1 MEIKNNMQPAN
12 KVGFKGYQHKKS
24 DTGKVGYDFNYL
36 YDSKHWD
43 CYVEF
48 YRVDKHE
55 YDYSYSIKKN
65 NGKMEPYF
73 TKQISTKGT
82 FVDPKKDLKLKENE
96 PVAYRYKLVNKNNNK
111 WVKYAKDDAASVC
124 GDGCNLLTTN
134 GTSVKVQ
141 GPMYLVMEDAFK
153 PGYVYAGFKESNTG
167 EIVKDK
173 NAKDVSQF
181 NRTFANK
188 AGGTLAG
195 MEKEVP
201 NLKKIGYKRLIALPT
216 TGGDNVSSHKYWI
229 KRMFQTDNIDNYDSL
244 AKTLFKNGMNLVSDS
259 AYTSQGLEGVNFQYA
274 IKWMNQTDKP
284 HEYYM
289 FRMQGLQDA
298 ALGFGVVPKNM
309 QNLRH
314 KIINSPNNYEEQPD
328 GQIKITKNKEYDP
341 NQPTYIQIYDNSMVS
356 EAQRKDKKHLI
367 HSYDNPNPKVIDEKT
382 GELVQNNLAINTH
395 DDTLIHNAFKIDYKE
410 YDANIK
416 NLNNINKSRGLS
428 DKIDLNSPMGTLV
441 LAKFSGLEI
450 RPKDEGGFVTWDSN
464 TDMAK
469 LSYTESDYDTQM
481 LDSIKNPKERAIEE
495 EKLSRAHA
503 GNRDMLTD
511 GMRFWTR
518 HVRNVNTEYTAKT
531 LGSLNGS
538 VDEIQDRIN
547 GLIYNRNNQQ
557 LPDDVELNENEIEN
571 LYYNDYKLRDKEEDY
586 ETALNKSLMDT
597 PLDSIELADDTVGAL
612 SSPYLSKRSPD
623 LAHVGISRYDAMN
636 DSSYV
641 VPKKY
646 EKTYNKMNH
655 IFTNEIQH
663 FAKNVLRE
671 VDKHSEE
678 KIFQNDGAKLTEYGQ
693 YVVPLVAGDIAKY
706 AIIKSLMPSAE
717 VKQLK
722 DGKLTYDYEK
732 LKEEGTLENIGI
744 YGDSPE
750 DEANQIANK
759 IKNGVSEFSTIDVS
773 TVSRSINKRIAN
785 TNAMSFRFA
794 EAMID
799 KSGLGLDHRIDAAKD
814 VADMDAI
821 RNKQDKSDNQFAEII
836 NIWKPAIHAVKEEN
850 PNSYIVAEFTD
861 LYNTMQ
867 ATYGSHDAIKAQN
880 SPTSHARFKDAQ
892 NIART
897 LITEIGMNSEANY
910 EHFFTAGI
918 NTFGKDFV
926 EQNGIEGGGN
936 NNTTEEKRVGLL
948 AGALDRFAN
957 MPLDYTRNAYT
968 FGGNHDKPRMTEC
981 YGLDMGLFHT
991 NLNNHTT
998 KQEIENRKTAYM
1010 IMNDMLNENDLAQQN
1025 KDYDNK
1031 TGWDIVN
1038 NSNDYF
1044 NNVSPM
1050 AIAKGDWLRSSFG
1063 IANNIIKE
1071 RRLKDVTDNNQRQE
1085 IINDSNKIY
1094 AAFSQSVR
1102 DVVNGNFYLN
1112 GENTNKDKEI
1122 ADSYKK
1128 QLEKDGFGSKDIKT
1142 AYGIIMQQAVNKY
1155 DMQNTYLNDEKGRK
1169 EYNDLVEKIA
1179 LGVPAA
1185 KVRMYNQMIAAI
1197 PGNPTVYAG
1206 DDFAMTGYEEKNHN
1220 VYLQNRNV
1228 IPWDEVEE
1236 GSSNYKQ
1243 HIAEHKKAMDGII
1256 GTRRS
1261 DVDNKLGALNN
1272 GTMHKLEDLYG
1283 DSVDKD
1289 RPGKDL
1295 KCPAIMSQ
1303 ASDGSMVV
1311 SVFNFNGISLENPLK
1326 GKDVNESNLDKFL
1339 NPTSTP
1345 VDIDKLM
1352 LRGSKSGEKIEIPDG
1367 LRFKNIEA
1375 SDNTYYESAHDDNG
1389 DCYLKRVEEKNG
1401 NKEYK
1406 KIYVGKE
1413 TAPEGVL
1420 RLYYQPDSVKAEIN
1434 RKHELENKYTKPIKT
1449 EEHKEAEE
1457 NKENNVH
1464 FKGIKTRQYYNP
1476 QYNIMVSNP
1485 YSSPKQEKLG
1495 NNLSLVSSTK

>member
-1 MEIKNNMQPAN
+1 MEIKNSIQSTNN
-12 KVGFKGYQHKKS
+12 VGFKGFEHKTK
-24 DTGKVGYDFNYL
+24 DNGKKGYDFNFL
-36 YDSKHWD
+36 YDPKHWD

-48 YRVDKHE
+48 YRVNKNNA
-55 YDYSYSIKKN
+55 DYSYSVKKN
-65 NGKMEPYF
+65 AGKMEPYF
-73 TKQISTKGT
+73 TKQISPEGA
-82 FVDPKKDLKLKENE
+82 FVDPKKDLKLKNSE

-111 WVKYAKDDAASVC
+111 WVKYAKDDAKSLC

-134 GTSVKVQ
+134 GTSVKIQ
-141 GPMYLVMEDAFK
+141 GPMYLVQEDAFK

-173 NAKDVSQF
+173 NAKDVSKF

-229 KRMFQTDNIDNYDSL
+229 KRMFQTDNIDHYDSL

-259 AYTSQGLEGVNFQYA
+259 AYTSQGLEGVNFQYG
-274 IKWMNQTDKP
+274 IKWMNQADKP

-289 FRMQGLQDA
+289 FRMQGLEDA

-314 KIINSPNNYEEQPD
+314 KVVNSPSNYEVKSN
-328 GQIKITKNKEYDP
+328 GQVEITENKEYDP
-341 NQPTYIQIYDNSMVS
+341 NQPTYIQIFDNSMVS
-356 EAQRKDKKHLI
+356 EAQKKDKKHI
-367 HSYDNPNPKVIDEKT
+367 IKSYDNPNPVVKDPVT
-382 GELVQNNLAINTH
+382 GKLVQNNLAINTH
-395 DDTLIHNAFKIDYKE
+395 DDTLVHNAFQINPSE
-410 YDANIK
+410 YDANIR
-416 NLNNINKSRGLS
+416 NLNTINKARGLS
-428 DKIDLNSPMGTLV
+428 DKIDLESPMGTLLV
-441 LAKFSGLEI
+441 TKFSGLEI

-481 LDSIKNPKERAIEE
+481 LESIKNPKERAVEE
-495 EKLSRAHA
+495 AKLARAHA
-503 GNRDMLTD
+503 GNRDMLVD
-511 GMRFWTR
+511 GMRYWTR
-518 HVRNVNTEYTAKT
+518 HVKNVDTEYTAKT
-531 LGSLNGS
+531 LGKLGGS
-538 VDEIQDRIN
+538 TEKVEDRIN
-547 GLIYNRNNQQ
+547 SLIYNRDNQQ
-557 LPDDVELNENEIEN
+557 LPDDVALNANEIDN
-571 LYYNDYKLRDKEEDY
+571 LYYNDYILKDKDEDY
-586 ETALNKSLMDT
+586 DTAVDKAIMDL
-597 PLDSIELADDTVGAL
+597 PLDSLEFADDTVGAL

-623 LAHVGISRYDAMN
+623 IQHVGISRYDAMH
-636 DSSYV
+636 DDTYV
-641 VPKKY
+641 VPEKY
-646 EKTYNKMNH
+646 AKTYNKMNDILTKQIH
-655 IFTNEIQH
+655 K
-663 FAKNVLRE
+663 FATDVLHE
-671 VDKHSEE
+671 VDNRSDE

-706 AIIKSLMPSAE
+706 AIIKSLVPSAE

-722 DGKLTYDYEK
+722 DGRITYDYDK

-744 YGDSPE
+744 NGDSPE

-759 IKNGVSEFSTIDVS
+759 IKSGVSDLNSGDVS
-773 TVSRSINKRIAN
+773 FVVRALNKRLEG

-794 EAMID
+794 EAMVA

-814 VADMDAI
+814 VADMDAV
-821 RNKQDKSDNQFAEII
+821 RNKQDKSDNQLSEVI
-836 NIWKPAIHAVKEEN
+836 NIWKPAVKAVKEEN

-861 LYNTMQ
+861 LYDIMKS
-867 ATYGSHDAIKAQN
+867 TYDSHENVKAQN
-880 SPTSHARFKDAQ
+880 SPTSHARFKDAE

-897 LITEIGMNSEANY
+897 ILIETGMNSEANY
-910 EHFFTAGI
+910 SHFFTAGI

-926 EQNGIEGGGN
+926 NQNGVDNDN
-936 NNTTEEKRVGLL
+936 NNTSEGQRVGLL
-948 AGALDRFAN
+948 AGALDRFAD

-981 YGLDMGLFHT
+981 YGLDMALFHS
-991 NLNNHTT
+991 NLANHST

-1010 IMNDMLNENDLAQQN
+1010 IMNDMLFESDLNQQN

-1050 AIAKGDWLRSSFG
+1050 AVAKGDWLRSSFG

-1071 RRLKDVTDNNQRQE
+1071 RRLNGVTDDKQRQE

-1094 AAFSQSVR
+1094 SAFSRSVR
-1102 DVVNGNFYLN
+1102 DVVNGDFYLN
-1112 GENTNKDKEI
+1112 GENTNKDKETP
-1122 ADSYKK
+1122 DSYKK

-1142 AYGIIMQQAVNKY
+1142 AYGIIMQQAVSKY
-1155 DMQNTYLNDEKGRK
+1155 DMENTYLNDEKARK

-1228 IPWDEVEE
+1228 IAWDEVEE
-1236 GSSNYKQ
+1236 GKPNYKK
-1243 HIAEHKKAMDGII
+1243 HIAEHKKAMDGIV

-1283 DSVDKD
+1283 SSADPDK
-1289 RPGKDL
+1289 PGSNL

-1303 ASDGSMVV
+1303 SSDGSMVV

-1326 GKDVNESNLDKFL
+1326 GANVNEDNLDKLL
-1339 NPTSTP
+1339 NPKSTP
-1345 VDIDKLM
+1345 VELDKIM

-1367 LRFKNIEA
+1367 LRFKNIDS
-1375 SDNTYYESAHDDNG
+1375 SDPSYYESSHDDNG
-1389 DCYLKRVEEKNG
+1389 DCCLKRVFEENG
-1401 NKEYK
+1401 HKRYEPV
-1406 KIYVGKE
+1406 YVSPQ

-1420 RLYYQPDSVKAEIN
+1420 RLYYQPDSVKADIN
-1434 RKHELENKYTKPIKT
+1434 RKHELEKKYTPS
-1449 EEHKEAEE
+1449 
-1457 NKENNVH
+1457 
-1464 FKGIKTRQYYNP
+1464 FKGLKTRQYYNP
-1476 QYNIMVSNP
+1476 QYNIAVSNP
-1485 YSSPKQEKLG
+1485 YSAPKQAKMG
-1495 NNLSLVSSTK
+1495 NNLSLVSSAK

>member
-1 MEIKNNMQPAN
+1 MEIKNSMQPTN
-12 KVGFKGYQHKKS
+12 KLGFKGYQHKKT
-24 DTGKVGYDFNYL
+24 DMGKKGYDFNFL
-36 YDSKHWD
+36 YDPNHWD
-43 CYVEF
+43 CFVEF
-48 YRVDKHE
+48 YKVDKNDH
-55 YDYSYSIKKN
+55 DYSYSVKKN

-73 TKQISTKGT
+73 TKKLSPTGA
-82 FVDPKKDLKLKENE
+82 FVDPKKDLNLQNNE
-96 PVAYRYKLVNKNNNK
+96 PIAYRYKLVNKNDNK
-111 WVKYAKDDAASVC
+111 WVKYAKDDAASIC

-134 GTSVKVQ
+134 GTSVKIQ
-141 GPMYLVMEDAFK
+141 GPMYLVQEDAFK

-167 EIVKDK
+167 EIIKDK
-173 NAKDVSQF
+173 NAKDVSKF

-195 MEKEVP
+195 MELEVP

-244 AKTLFKNGMNLVSDS
+244 TKTLFKNGMNLVSDS

-274 IKWMNQTDKP
+274 IKWMNQADKP

-289 FRMQGLQDA
+289 FRMQGLEDT

-309 QNLRH
+309 KNLRH
-314 KIINSPNNYEEQPD
+314 KVVNSPNNYEVQSN
-328 GQIKITKNKEYDP
+328 GQVQITENKAYDA
-341 NQPTYIQIYDNSMVS
+341 NQPTYIQIYDDSMVS
-356 EAQRKDKKHLI
+356 DEQKKDKKHII
-367 HSYDNPNPKVIDEKT
+367 HTYDNPNPMVIDKKT
-382 GELVQNNLAINTH
+382 GKLVQNNLAINTH
-395 DDTLIHNAFKIDYKE
+395 DDTLIHNAFKIDPKE
-410 YDANIK
+410 YDANIR
-416 NLNNINKSRGLS
+416 NLNSINKARSLS
-428 DKIDLNSPMGTLV
+428 DKIELNSPMGTLV
-441 LAKFSGLEI
+441 VTKFSGFEI

-469 LSYTESDYDTQM
+469 LSYTASDYDTQM
-481 LDSIKNPKERAIEE
+481 LESIKNPKERAIEE
-495 EKLSRAHA
+495 KKLNRAHN
-503 GNRDMLTD
+503 GNRDMLVD
-511 GMRFWTR
+511 GMRYWTR
-518 HVRNVNTEYTAKT
+518 HVKNVNTEYTAKT
-531 LGSLNGS
+531 LGALGGS
-538 VDEIQDRIN
+538 TEQIQDRIN
-547 GLIYNRNNQQ
+547 SLIYNRKNQK
-557 LPDDVELNENEIEN
+557 LPDDVELNENEIDN
-571 LYYNDYKLRDKEEDY
+571 LYYNDYKLSYKEEDY
-586 ETALNKSLMDT
+586 ETALNKSLMDI
-597 PLDSIELADDTVGAL
+597 PIDSIELADDTVGAL

-623 LAHVGISRYDAMN
+623 EKHIGISRYDAMN
-636 DSSYV
+636 DETYI
-641 VPKKY
+641 VPDKY
-646 EKTYNKMNH
+646 AKTYNKMNH
-655 IFTNEIQH
+655 IFTNEINH

-671 VDKHSEE
+671 VDKRSEE
-678 KIFQNDGAKLTEYGQ
+678 KLFENDGSKLTEYGQ

-706 AIIKSLMPSAE
+706 AIIKSLMPRAE

-759 IKNGVSEFSTIDVS
+759 IKNGVSDFSNTDVAI
-773 TVSRSINKRIAN
+773 VSRSINKRLEN

-821 RNKQDKSDNQFAEII
+821 RNKHDKSDNQLSEVI
-836 NIWKPAIHAVKEEN
+836 NIWTRPIQAVKEEN
-850 PNSYIVAEFTD
+850 PNSYIAAEFTD
-861 LYNTMQ
+861 LYDTMK
-867 ATYGSHDAIKAQN
+867 ATYGTHENVKAQN
-880 SPTSHARFKDAQ
+880 SPTSNARFKDAE

-897 LITEIGMNSEANY
+897 IIIETGMNSEANY
-910 EHFFTAGI
+910 SHFFTAGI

-926 EQNGIEGGGN
+926 NQNGVDNDN
-936 NNTTEEKRVGLL
+936 NNTSEKQRVGLL
-948 AGALDRFAN
+948 AGALDRFAD

-981 YGLDMGLFHT
+981 YGLDMGLFHS
-991 NLNNHTT
+991 NLNNHST

-1010 IMNDMLNENDLAQQN
+1010 IMNDMLFENDLNQPN

-1031 TGWDIVN
+1031 TGWDIVK

-1071 RRLKDVTDNNQRQE
+1071 RRLNGVTDNKQREE

-1094 AAFSQSVR
+1094 AAFSRSVR
-1102 DVVNGNFYLN
+1102 DVVNGDFYLN
-1112 GENTNKDKEI
+1112 GENTNKDKETP
-1122 ADSYKK
+1122 DSYKK

-1142 AYGIIMQQAVNKY
+1142 AYGIIMQQAVSKY
-1155 DMQNTYLNDEKGRK
+1155 DMENTYLNDEKARK

-1197 PGNPTVYAG
+1197 PGNPTIYAG

-1243 HIAEHKKAMDGII
+1243 HIADHKKAIDGII

-1261 DVDNKLGALNN
+1261 DIDNKLGALNN

-1283 DSVDKD
+1283 NSVDPNK
-1289 RPGKDL
+1289 PGSNL
-1295 KCPAIMSQ
+1295 KCPAFISQ
-1303 ASDGSMVV
+1303 SSDGSMVV

-1326 GKDVNESNLDKFL
+1326 GKEVNESNLDEFL

-1367 LRFKNIEA
+1367 LKFKNIES
-1375 SDNTYYESAHDDNG
+1375 SDTTYYVSAHDDNG
-1389 DCYLKRVEEKNG
+1389 DCYLKRIDEKVG
-1401 NKEYK
+1401 NEKYP
-1406 KIYVGKE
+1406 KIYIGKA

-1420 RLYYQPDSVKAEIN
+1420 RLYYQPDSVKAEID
-1434 RKHELENKYTKPIKT
+1434 RKHELEKKYTPS
-1449 EEHKEAEE
+1449 
-1457 NKENNVH
+1457 
-1464 FKGIKTRQYYNP
+1464 FKGLKTRQYYNP

-1485 YSSPKQEKLG
+1485 YSNLKQEKLG

>member
-1 MEIKNNMQPAN
+1 MEIKNSMQPIN
-12 KVGFKGYQHKKS
+12 QVGFKGYQHKTK
-24 DTGKVGYDFNYL
+24 DNGKKGYDFNFL
-36 YDSKHWD
+36 YDPNHWD

-48 YRVDKHE
+48 YRVNKHDA
-55 YDYSYSIKKN
+55 DYSYSVKKN

-73 TKQISTKGT
+73 TQKLSPEGA
-82 FVDPKKDLKLKENE
+82 FVDPKKDLKLKNNE
-96 PVAYRYKLVNKNNNK
+96 PVAYRYKLVNKQNSK
-111 WVKYAKDDAASVC
+111 WVKYAKDDSSSFC

-134 GTSVKVQ
+134 GTTVKIQ
-141 GPMYLVMEDAFK
+141 GPMYLVQEDAFK
-153 PGYVYAGFKESNTG
+153 PGYVYAGFKEANTG

-195 MEKEVP
+195 VELEVP
-201 NLKKIGYKRLIALPT
+201 KLKKIGYKRLIALPT

-244 AKTLFKNGMNLVSDS
+244 TKTLFKNGMNLVSDS

-274 IKWMNQTDKP
+274 IKWMNQADKP

-289 FRMQGLQDA
+289 FRMQGLEDA
-298 ALGFGVVPKNM
+298 ALGLGVVPKNM

-314 KIINSPNNYEEQPD
+314 KVVNSPNNYEIQSD
-328 GQIKITKNKEYDP
+328 GQVKITENKEYDS

-356 EAQRKDKKHLI
+356 DAQRKDKKHLI
-367 HSYDNPNPKVIDEKT
+367 HSYDNTNPKVLDEDT

-395 DDTLIHNAFKIDYKE
+395 DDTLIHNAFKIDPKE

-416 NLNNINKSRGLS
+416 NLNTINKSRGLS

-441 LAKFSGLEI
+441 VAKFSGLEI
-450 RPKDEGGFVTWDSN
+450 RPKDEGGFVTWDAN

-481 LDSIKNPKERAIEE
+481 LESIKNPKEREIEE
-495 EKLSRAHA
+495 AKLARAHA
-503 GNRDMLTD
+503 GNRDMLAD
-511 GMRFWTR
+511 GMRYWTR
-518 HVRNVNTEYTAKT
+518 HVKNVNTEYTAKT
-531 LGSLNGS
+531 LGALGGS
-538 VDEIQDRIN
+538 VEEVEDRIN
-547 GLIYNRNNQQ
+547 SLIYNRNDQK
-557 LPDDVELNENEIEN
+557 LPDDVALNENEVDN

-586 ETALNKSLMDT
+586 ETALNKSLMDL

-636 DSSYV
+636 DQSYV
-641 VPKKY
+641 VPDKY
-646 EKTYNKMNH
+646 AKTYNKMNH

-663 FAKNVLRE
+663 FAQNVLRE
-671 VDKHSEE
+671 FDKHSDE
-678 KIFQNDGAKLTEYGQ
+678 KIFQNDGSKLTEYGQ

-706 AIIKSLMPSAE
+706 AIIKSLMPNAE

-759 IKNGVSEFSTIDVS
+759 IKNGVADFTISDVS
-773 TVSRSINKRIAN
+773 KVARSIHKRFEG

-821 RNKQDKSDNQFAEII
+821 RNKQDKSDNQFAEVI
-836 NIWKPAIHAVKEEN
+836 NIWSPAIKAVKEEN
-850 PNSYIVAEFTD
+850 PNSYVVAEFTD
-861 LYNTMQ
+861 LYNTMK
-867 ATYGSHDAIKAQN
+867 ATYGSDDNVKAQN
-880 SPTSHARFKDAQ
+880 SPASHARFKDAQ

-897 LITEIGMNSEANY
+897 IILETGMNSEANY
-910 EHFFTAGI
+910 EHFFTAGL

-926 EQNGIEGGGN
+926 NKNAIDSLN
-936 NNTTEEKRVGLL
+936 NNSTEEQRVGLL
-948 AGALDRFAN
+948 AGALDKFAD

-981 YGLDMGLFHT
+981 YGLDMALFHSDLT
-991 NLNNHTT
+991 D
-998 KQEIENRKTAYM
+998 KSKYENRKTAYK
-1010 IMNDMLNENDLAQQN
+1010 IMNDLLFESDLDIPN
-1025 KDYDNK
+1025 PEYHNK
-1031 TGWDIVN
+1031 TGKDIIE
-1038 NSNDYF
+1038 NSDDYF

-1071 RRLKDVTDNNQRQE
+1071 RRLKGVTDKNQRRE
-1085 IINDSNKIY
+1085 IENDSNKIY
-1094 AAFSQSVR
+1094 SAFSQSVK

-1112 GENTNKDKEI
+1112 GENTNKDKETP
-1122 ADSYKK
+1122 DSYKK

-1142 AYGIIMQQAVNKY
+1142 AYGIIMQQAVKKY
-1155 DMQNTYLNDEKGRK
+1155 DMQNTYLNSASGRK
-1169 EYNDLVEKIA
+1169 EYDDLVEKIA
-1179 LGVPAA
+1179 LGVPSA
-1185 KVRMYNQMIAAI
+1185 KVRMYNQMIGAI

-1236 GSSNYKQ
+1236 GSSNYKK
-1243 HIAEHKKAMDGII
+1243 HIADHKKAIDGII

-1261 DVDNKLGALNN
+1261 DIDNKLGALNN

-1283 DSVDKD
+1283 SSADPDK
-1289 RPGKDL
+1289 PGSNL

-1303 ASDGSMVV
+1303 SSDGSMVV
-1311 SVFNFNGISLENPLK
+1311 SVFNFNGILLENPLK
-1326 GKDVNESNLDKFL
+1326 GVNVNEDNLDKLL
-1339 NPTSTP
+1339 NPKSTP
-1345 VDIDKLM
+1345 VELDKIM

-1367 LRFKNIEA
+1367 LRFRNIDS
-1375 SDNTYYESAHDDNG
+1375 SDPSYYESSHDGNG
-1389 DCYLKRVEEKNG
+1389 DCCLQRVFEENGHKRYESV
-1401 NKEYK
+1401 
-1406 KIYVGKE
+1406 YVSPQ

-1420 RLYYQPDSVKAEIN
+1420 RLYYQPDSVRAEID
-1434 RKHELENKYTKPIKT
+1434 RKHELEKKYTKPIKQ
-1449 EEHKEAEE
+1449 EE
-1457 NKENNVH
+1457 NNENNVH

-1485 YSSPKQEKLG
+1485 YSNPKQEKLG
-1495 NNLSLVSSTK
+1495 NNLSLVSSIK